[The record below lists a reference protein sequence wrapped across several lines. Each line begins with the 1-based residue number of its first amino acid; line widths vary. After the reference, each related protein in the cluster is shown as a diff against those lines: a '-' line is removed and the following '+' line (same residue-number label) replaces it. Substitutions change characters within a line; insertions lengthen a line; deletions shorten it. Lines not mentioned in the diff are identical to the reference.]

1 MYNVYWY
8 FVCDEQLILVLD
20 DKVILIVYLYII
32 WTNID
37 YIIVDRAMYS

>member
-20 DKVILIVYLYII
+20 DKVILIVYLYP
-32 WTNID
+32 NMD